1 VTPARDKRRP
11 QVAVI
16 VEPGTSIFEFS
27 AVWDVFGVD
36 PGVGQP
42 WYQVTLC
49 SSTPP
54 PVRLSVPGSQLTD
67 VQPLRAL
74 RQVDTVVVPPFAS
87 PPAATLDAL
96 RHAHARGVRILSLCT
111 GAFVLAAAGLLD
123 GRQATTHWGSAARL
137 AAQYPDVDVDPRV
150 LYVDNGDVLTSAGSA
165 ASLDLCLY
173 IVRQDYG
180 AEVANTVA
188 RDMVVP
194 PHRAGGQAQFVSTA
208 IPAVSVTDPFGDTLQ
223 WAQSQLRE
231 PLTVEILARR
241 SAMSTRTFARR
252 FRATTG
258 ATPHQWIL
266 QQRLILAQR
275 LLEGCDLPVDR
286 VAQECGLGSPANL
299 RMHFQQAIG
308 TTPTAYRRT
317 FRARAS

>member
-1 VTPARDKRRP
+1 
-11 QVAVI
+11 
-16 VEPGTSIFEFS
+16 
-27 AVWDVFGVD
+27 
-36 PGVGQP
+36 
-42 WYQVTLC
+42 
-49 SSTPP
+49 
-54 PVRLSVPGSQLTD
+54 
-67 VQPLRAL
+67 
-74 RQVDTVVVPPFAS
+74 VPPFAS

-96 RHAHARGVRILSLCT
+96 RQAHARGVRILSLCT

-208 IPAVSVTDPFGDTLQ
+208 IRAVSVTDPFGDTLQ

-275 LLEGCDLPVDR
+275 LLEGSDLPVDR